1 LSLHTLLD
9 MNPLKK
15 LAGDTAVYG
24 LSSIIGRV
32 LNYFLV
38 PFYTS
43 ILLPAEYGI
52 ITELYAY
59 MAFLEVLYTYGME
72 TAYLKFAAEES
83 LVGTFRIT
91 SSLLLG
97 TNILFS
103 STLVCLA
110 TPLINYLGYP
120 GHEVYIYYTAA
131 IMCVDTLLVIP
142 FARLRLSN
150 QATRFAKLKCGQI
163 GVNIGL
169 NVFFLYILPQIATGK
184 WLPAWQP
191 IIPYLHHPTDRI
203 AYVFLAN
210 ILANL
215 CVLPWMGM
223 SLDDFRYH
231 VERKQVKRIL
241 RYGLPLLVVGL
252 AGMTN
257 EMLARVLLKHILP
270 IDLYVYPGQSK
281 ESILGVFGAC
291 YKLSIFMALG
301 IQAFRYAAEPFFFSH
316 AADKQSPQLFSKVM
330 QIYVVVACWIWFSIS
345 ANLDLLGYLF
355 LRHPIY
361 RIGLEMV
368 PYLSLGYLWLGIYYN
383 LSIWFKLVNKT
394 YYGSI
399 ITVIGA
405 IVTILLNLFLV
416 PHWGYMGSVWATLCS
431 YVSMAVICYY
441 QGQKYYPM
449 PYQVGRGLLVIF
461 VTWVLVLI
469 VRKLNYPHMT
479 YAIASNMIF
488 TLVYGWVVYKWIR
501 KFI

>member
-1 LSLHTLLD
+1 
-9 MNPLKK
+9 MNLLKK
-15 LAGDTAVYG
+15 LASDAAIYG
-24 LSSIIGRV
+24 LSSVIGRV
-32 LNYFLV
+32 LNYLLV

-52 ITELYAY
+52 ITEFYAY
-59 MAFLEVLYTYGME
+59 IAFLNILYTYGME
-72 TAYLKFAAEES
+72 TAFLKFAAEGN
-83 LVGTFRIT
+83 LIGTFRTT
-91 SSLLLG
+91 SSLLLF
-97 TNILFS
+97 TSILFS
-103 STLVCLA
+103 GVLVCIA

-120 GHEVYIYYTAA
+120 GHEIYIYYTAA
-131 IMCVDTLLVIP
+131 ILWVDTLLLIP
-142 FARLRLSN
+142 FARLRLLD
-150 QATRFAKLKCGQI
+150 QAIHFAKFKCWQI
-163 GVNIGL
+163 GINIVL
-169 NVFFLYILPQIATGK
+169 NVLFLYILPQIAVGK

-191 IIPYLHHPTDRI
+191 IIPHLHNPADRI
-203 AYVFLAN
+203 TYVFLAN
-210 ILANL
+210 LLANC
-215 CVLPWMGM
+215 CVLPWMRM
-223 SLDDFRYH
+223 SLDDFTYH

-257 EMLARVLLKHILP
+257 EMLARVLLKHLLP
-270 IDLYVYPGQSK
+270 IDLYLYPGQSK

-316 AADKQSPQLFSKVM
+316 AGDKQSPQLFSKVM
-330 QIYVVVACWIWFSIS
+330 QVYVVVACWIWFSIS

-368 PYLSLGYLWLGIYYN
+368 PYLSLAYLWLGIYYN

-405 IVTILLNLFLV
+405 VVTVFLNLLLV
-416 PHWGYMGSVWATLCS
+416 PRWGYMGSVWATLCS
-431 YVSMAVICYY
+431 YISMAVICYY
-441 QGQKYYPM
+441 QGQKYYPI
-449 PYQVGRGLLVIF
+449 PYQIGRGLLVIC
-461 VTWVLVLI
+461 VTWVLVLM
-469 VRKLNYPHMT
+469 VRKLDYSNMS
-479 YAIASNMIF
+479 YAIASNMVF

-501 KFI
+501 KII